1 MHTNQN
7 MSIEE
12 AVTLLQEGQAIAF
25 VTETVYGLGADATN
39 EEAVNKIFQA
49 KGRPSDNPLIVHIAH
64 FDQVNPLVT
73 SIPDKAKLLMDAF
86 WPGPLTI
93 IFPKS
98 DLVASNV
105 SAGLDSVGIRMPS
118 HPVAR
123 ELLDKVGLPIAAP
136 SANTSGKPSP
146 TTAYHVYDDLNGK
159 ILGIVDGG
167 PVDKGI
173 ESTVIDCTIDPPVI
187 LRPGSITQDQI
198 EALIGSVN
206 ISSSLQEDHTPKAPG
221 MKYRHYA
228 PKAPLILIDGDEAKF
243 IQVVDKELES
253 NKKVGILV
261 PTTYHQVNATVKLAY
276 REDVEFFARN
286 LYLFLR
292 EFDRHDL
299 DVIYVKYIHG
309 QGLAQSIMNRLL
321 KAADNTIIK

>member
-1 MHTNQN
+1 MKTNEN
-7 MSIEE
+7 MSIEQAAE
-12 AVTLLQEGQAIAF
+12 LLKEGYPIAF

-39 EEAVNKIFQA
+39 EQAVAKIFEA
-49 KGRPSDNPLIVHIAH
+49 KGRPSDNPLIVHIASV
-64 FDQVNPLVT
+64 DQVDALVKE
-73 SIPDKAKLLMDAF
+73 IPVKAKSLMDVF

-105 SAGLDSVGIRMPS
+105 TAGLDSVGIRMPS
-118 HPVAR
+118 HPIAKA
-123 ELLDKVGLPIAAP
+123 LLEKVNLPIAAP

-173 ESTVIDCTIDPPVI
+173 ESTVIDCTLEPPVI
-187 LRPGSITQDQI
+187 LRPGSITKEMI
-198 EALIGSVN
+198 EEVIGPVLV
-206 ISSSLQEDHTPKAPG
+206 SSTLEDNTPKAPG

-228 PKAPLILIDGDEAKF
+228 PKANLILIDGDESKF
-243 IQVVDKELES
+243 IEVVSKDLED

-261 PTTYHQVNATVKLAY
+261 PTTYHQVQASVKLAY

-292 EFDRHDL
+292 EFDRYDL
-299 DVIYVKYIHG
+299 DVIYVKYING
-309 QGLAQSIMNRLL
+309 DGLAKSIMNRLL
-321 KAADNTIIK
+321 KASNDQVIK